1 MRVVNDTGNAIA
13 PLDTNPTEGTNGTF
27 GVTGVIEFNDSAVLT
42 VPILGSIRSVRDFVE
57 GPSLLRPVLQ
67 DALEFQNVSNGVN
80 IHRLWL
86 DNVTTMDF
94 GFYPEGNSSVSLKN
108 ESLSFTAGQ
117 YRFNCSF
124 NYTQLIQLNESALLN
139 TASQSNATGNSTGQD
154 VEDLTF
160 LSYSDK
166 LLAGTWRFLT
176 YFGRDTMIAM
186 LLMRSRLSPLAL
198 EAGIGAVLERSNT
211 TGVICHEET
220 IGDYATL
227 TNLLDNITSTAPS
240 CSYIMIDSDFYLQP
254 LLAQYFL
261 NTTGAANRT
270 TAFLRFEPHD
280 THLTI

>member
-1 MRVVNDTGNAIA
+1 MI
-13 PLDTNPTEGTNGTF
+13 PLSSQYI
-27 GVTGVIEFNDSAVLT
+27 VSIVLPDRK

-57 GPSLLRPVLQ
+57 GPSLLRPILQ
-67 DALEFQNVSNGVN
+67 DALEFQNMSNGVN

-94 GFYPEGNSSVSLKN
+94 GFYTSGNGSVSLN
-108 ESLSFTAGQ
+108 NRSVSFTAGQ

-124 NYTQLIQLNESALLN
+124 NYTQLIQPNESAILN
-139 TASQSNATGNSTGQD
+139 SASQVNATNNFTSQN
-154 VEDLTF
+154 VEDLSF
-160 LSYSDK
+160 LTYSDK
-166 LLAGTWRFLT
+166 MLAGTWRFLT

-186 LLMRSRLSPLAL
+186 LLMRNRLSPFAL

-227 TNLLDNITSTAPS
+227 TNLHNNVTSTAPT
-240 CSYIMIDSDFYLQP
+240 CSYIMVDSDFYLQP

-261 NTTGAANRT
+261 NTTGSVNRIGPFLGFAN
-270 TAFLRFEPHD
+270 
-280 THLTI
+280 